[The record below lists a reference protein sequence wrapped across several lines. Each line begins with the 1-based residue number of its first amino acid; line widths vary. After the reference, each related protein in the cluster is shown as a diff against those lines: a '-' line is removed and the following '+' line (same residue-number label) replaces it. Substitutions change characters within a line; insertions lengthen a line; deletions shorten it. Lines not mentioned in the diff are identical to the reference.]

1 MPLKSYVDIILKA
14 AKKHGTHVLN
24 LFDVLPYGPP
34 RDPEQIKR
42 LTKEGLHFN
51 DTGHHLLAEAMCQF
65 LREMENGAAYSWTAR
80 NP

>member
-1 MPLKSYVDIILKA
+1 MPLKTYVDIILKA
-14 AKKHGTHVLN
+14 AKKHGIHVLN

-51 DTGHHLLAEAMCQF
+51 DAGHQLLADAMYQF
-65 LREMENGAAYSWTAR
+65 LREL
-80 NP
+80 